1 MAESVSANAGEPLE
15 RLLDL
20 ILYAPLGLVSQ
31 LDELLPGLV
40 ETGRSRASMA
50 RTIGQ
55 FAVRTGSTQ
64 VQDRFDEARTQVD
77 SLVRSLADLAASRRP
92 AASPPSDPT
101 SHAAAEAPGGHVDPD
116 LDATLPIEGY
126 DTLKAAEILPLL
138 SALSAAERQVVAEHE
153 RAGRSR
159 KTILNRLAQL
169 EAQPER

>member
-64 VQDRFDEARTQVD
+64 VHPVTRMAMPD
-77 SLVRSLADLAASRRP
+77 STTP
-92 AASPPSDPT
+92 AET
-101 SHAAAEAPGGHVDPD
+101 AE
-116 LDATLPIEGY
+116 
-126 DTLKAAEILPLL
+126 
-138 SALSAAERQVVAEHE
+138 SAAMCR
-153 RAGRSR
+153 
-159 KTILNRLAQL
+159 
-169 EAQPER
+169 